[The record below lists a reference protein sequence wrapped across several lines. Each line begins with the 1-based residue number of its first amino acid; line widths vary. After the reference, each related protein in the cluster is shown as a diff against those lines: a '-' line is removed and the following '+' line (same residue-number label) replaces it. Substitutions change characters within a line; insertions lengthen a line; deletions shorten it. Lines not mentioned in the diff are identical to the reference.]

1 MNQRPGNRRP
11 SRVLTA
17 LAVVASLVV
26 GAVAAA
32 AQPSPATIVLRP
44 QCGPS
49 GSAITVEGAQFNPFT
64 AVLITFDAGIGGR
77 PESFAAGTDGFGR
90 FAVEIRP
97 SVRPDGAHLVRA
109 DDFKRREAT
118 ATFVIPCASVPDTTT
133 TSSTTAPVVP
143 SVPPS
148 LALEP
153 PMAPPGF
160 VTYAVGRGFPP
171 HTPVEL
177 VWLVP
182 GWGTVRVRD
191 VTTGDDGGFR
201 VPVLVFHRE
210 PIGPRQMIATV
221 KDISDPPTA
230 RASFLV
236 VPATSQPSDFRNRR

>member
-17 LAVVASLVV
+17 LAVVASLGV

-44 QCGPS
+44 ACGPS

-77 PESFAAGTDGFGR
+77 PESFPAGTDGFGR
-90 FAVEIRP
+90 FEVVIQP
-97 SVRPDGAHLVRA
+97 SVRPDGAHVVRA

-118 ATFVIPCASVPDTTT
+118 ATFVIPCTSVPDTTT
-133 TSSTTAPVVP
+133 TSTSTPPVP

-148 LALEP
+148 LTLEP

-160 VTYAVGRGFPP
+160 VTYAVGRGFAP

-191 VTTGDDGGFR
+191 VTTGEDGGFR
-201 VPVLVFHRE
+201 EPVLVFHRE
-210 PIGPRQMIATV
+210 PIGPRQMIATGV
-221 KDISDPPTA
+221 ADPPTA